1 MYFDRRPRHREGG
14 RGGGDS
20 DDGGG
25 DGRHTLDERDFVRV
39 SHRDHVVRLAGKIA
53 WNARRDQHMPLLASG
68 PPALATALGV
78 CFFCL
83 NLLLFLMMLQIVIII
98 NKRNINVL

>member
-1 MYFDRRPRHREGG
+1 LHCYRRPRRREGG
-14 RGGGDS
+14 SGGGDS
-20 DDGGG
+20 DDDGG

-78 CFFCL
+78 CGLFF
-83 NLLLFLMMLQIVIII
+83 VIHDIM
-98 NKRNINVL
+98 NMHYHYQD